1 MEPSTLYCLPI
12 DIVLTADEIA
22 ILLNDAKNS
31 KVWWEGGQWGPNPIT
46 SSRNRKWISTAS
58 EANSAMEQIDVV
70 TGPMCCWLVA
80 PGGKLKLTMMWSW
93 SWISQEITCE
103 KFLWKYCLL
112 QYPWEGAWVAW
123 VGREQKSYLLKA
135 RMAEATQW
143 RRFSCSHKYQCQINA
158 LNSQLMSYS
167 MNWWK

>member
-22 ILLNDAKNS
+22 NLLNDAKNS

-70 TGPMCCWLVA
+70 TGLMCCWLVA
-80 PGGKLKLTMMWSW
+80 QGGKLKLKMMWSW

-103 KFLWKYCLL
+103 MTCENTACHSTHEREHGLL
-112 QYPWEGAWVAW
+112 GWEGNKKVTFSRLGW
-123 VGREQKSYLLKA
+123 LK
-135 RMAEATQW
+135 
-143 RRFSCSHKYQCQINA
+143 
-158 LNSQLMSYS
+158 QLSEEDM
-167 MNWWK
+167 